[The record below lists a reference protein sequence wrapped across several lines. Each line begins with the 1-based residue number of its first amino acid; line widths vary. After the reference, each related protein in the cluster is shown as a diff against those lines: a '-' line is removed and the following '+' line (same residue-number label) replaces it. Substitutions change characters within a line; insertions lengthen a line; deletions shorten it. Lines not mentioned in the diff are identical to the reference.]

1 MVVRARRILVER
13 HGGGGPGLAAAAAV
27 FAGGGGGEGS
37 VVVSD
42 AGLVDAVSADATQN
56 PMSRRRNEHVL
67 NYEEEMNEWQ
77 LPANCCPSQMS
88 AQESFN
94 GLQTL
99 HGITQAWQYRLRR

>member
-1 MVVRARRILVER
+1 MVVRARRILVDR
-13 HGGGGPGLAAAAAV
+13 RGGSGPGLAAAAAV
-27 FAGGGGGEGS
+27 CAGGGGGEGS

-77 LPANCCPSQMS
+77 LPARS
-88 AQESFN
+88 
-94 GLQTL
+94 
-99 HGITQAWQYRLRR
+99 

>member
-1 MVVRARRILVER
+1 MGAAWVLLAGAGGMVVRARRILVDR
-13 HGGGGPGLAAAAAV
+13 RGGSGPGLAAAAAV
-27 FAGGGGGEGS
+27 CAGGGGGEGS

-77 LPANCCPSQMS
+77 LPAINSSSLKS
-88 AQESFN
+88 A
-94 GLQTL
+94 
-99 HGITQAWQYRLRR
+99 LR